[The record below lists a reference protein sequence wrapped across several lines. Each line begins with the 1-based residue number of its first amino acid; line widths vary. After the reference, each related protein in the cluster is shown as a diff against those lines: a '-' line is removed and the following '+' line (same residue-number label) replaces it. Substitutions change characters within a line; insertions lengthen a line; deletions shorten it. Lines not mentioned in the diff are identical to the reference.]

1 MYIDVPCLSVIWV
14 LGHHRDP
21 NINNRNYLVG
31 SQTTNYIGKFLNI
44 SNQGKVSTDTHTL
57 LYVEFA
63 QKKRYNLVEFGCKS
77 QLVSLTAGYKWV
89 FHVSINM
96 PWTKLAAAT
105 KQALIIWY
113 GDVKELHLKHVSKTW
128 KMMNRHFHFILISIY
143 SCNIWEILKKSTKPA
158 CS

>member
-1 MYIDVPCLSVIWV
+1 M
-14 LGHHRDP
+14 GHELP
-21 NINNRNYLVG
+21 IILANFGIFQIKAKFQ
-31 SQTTNYIGKFLNI
+31 QTL
-44 SNQGKVSTDTHTL
+44 TL
-57 LYVEFA
+57 YYMWSLPRR
-63 QKKRYNLVEFGCKS
+63 KDINLVEFGCKS

-158 CS
+158 FSWNNPFCGNLK